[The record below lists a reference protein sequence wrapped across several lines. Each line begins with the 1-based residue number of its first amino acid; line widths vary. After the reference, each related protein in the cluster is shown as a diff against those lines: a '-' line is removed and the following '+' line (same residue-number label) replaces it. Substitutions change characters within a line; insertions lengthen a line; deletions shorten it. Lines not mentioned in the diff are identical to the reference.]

1 MVLRKWMSECAVNV
15 LLSEAV
21 VTLLSQ
27 RHTGRREPH

>member
-21 VTLLSQ
+21 VTLPSQ
-27 RHTGRREPH
+27 RLTGRREPH